1 MTGSHT
7 PQILYHGL
15 EWTTTRAAAGLRAD
29 SATTGGTYFT
39 EKDATGTI
47 WTARFGF
54 TARAGK
60 PYVEIGR
67 YTDGDTARLACERHD
82 FRFWSTAVGR
92 DGSEAVFVGSGL
104 GDSPFAALAAQE
116 RDEIGAMLV
125 EHSDAETGVHF
136 AQAASFFQ
144 AQKTGLKQEK
154 NGSITLVFAVSAGA
168 LPRWLFEAPSGTD
181 LLVGSMEVGAPQDT
195 DWQERG
201 QRALKRA
208 FSLPTDP
215 TFQAWIM
222 HRYDRWRLVAS
233 AIAGG
238 TSEAVEEATAETLRR
253 LIACPSRKTLSR
265 DRDAVERLEVI
276 DREFYNDMTRG
287 FGSVAES

>member
-1 MTGSHT
+1 MTGTHT

-15 EWTTTRAAAGLRAD
+15 EWVSTRAAGLRAE
-29 SATTGGTYFT
+29 SGTTGGTYLT

-54 TARAGK
+54 STRPGK
-60 PYVEIGR
+60 PYIEIGR
-67 YTDGDTARLACERHD
+67 YSDGDTARLACERHD
-82 FRFWSTAVGR
+82 FKFWRNAVGR
-92 DGSEAVFVGSGL
+92 DGSQAVFVGSGL
-104 GDSPFAALAAQE
+104 GESPFAALAHQE
-116 RDEIGAMLV
+116 QEEIGEMLV
-125 EHSDAETGVHF
+125 QQTDAESGVHF

-144 AQKTGLKQEK
+144 GQKNALKQEK
-154 NGSITLVFAVSAGA
+154 NGSITLVLTVAPGA
-168 LPRWLFEAPSGTD
+168 MPRWLFEAPPGTD
-181 LLVGSMEVGAPQDT
+181 MLMGAMEVGTPQDS

-208 FSLPTDP
+208 FTLPTDP
-215 TFQAWIM
+215 TFQAWVA
-222 HRYDRWRLVAS
+222 HRYDRWRLIAG

-253 LIACPSRKTLSR
+253 LIACASRKSLAR

-276 DREFYNDMTRG
+276 DREFYSDMHRG
-287 FGSVAES
+287 FGSVTES